1 MTKPFMD
8 VDISEIL
15 GQMNELSYVD
25 PVDMEVINLQNTV
38 QLKGRGVL
46 EYSRILPSFN
56 IRQHDVVNN
65 DEVIDIKNEIAL
77 DDQAFGYEDD
87 DDYGSRSAIP
97 PGSIFASH
105 GKRIKDGGPTKNQIK
120 NQWVVEGDGK
130 LRNVGRRPRR
140 HQRRPKLPK
149 LPYPY
154 IAVPYPIY
162 P

>member
-1 MTKPFMD
+1 RTQLYSILLSIFFILSNYPLGFHCFGPF
-8 VDISEIL
+8 
-15 GQMNELSYVD
+15 Q
-25 PVDMEVINLQNTV
+25 
-38 QLKGRGVL
+38 

-154 IAVPYPIY
+154 IAVPYPIPIAIPY
-162 P
+162 PLTLPVKQRNP